1 MNWKNLLLVIILEAM
16 VFMGFII
23 YNHSKYN
30 YKIDKLEQNL
40 MAQKDEMDAV
50 TLENGSLLEDKYSS
64 IIREKELCDE
74 LNMTKDQ
81 KKELERKLDDKIA
94 HIAKLEA
101 SVEYDTIA
109 TVKDSIVYRQDSSI
123 VVKFKYDDKWLKFN
137 GVSDIQKRQTT
148 LSNITIPTPLTIGL
162 TDDYKFFVVSDNPY
176 LNITHINS
184 NVIDGTN
191 IYKKPK
197 KWSIS
202 IQGGFGAQYDIISHN
217 FGVGPYGGFGISYA
231 F

>member
-1 MNWKNLLLVIILEAM
+1 MHLIIP
-16 VFMGFII
+16 F
-23 YNHSKYN
+23 
-30 YKIDKLEQNL
+30 
-40 MAQKDEMDAV
+40 
-50 TLENGSLLEDKYSS
+50 
-64 IIREKELCDE
+64 
-74 LNMTKDQ
+74 
-81 KKELERKLDDKIA
+81 
-94 HIAKLEA
+94 
-101 SVEYDTIA
+101 
-109 TVKDSIVYRQDSSI
+109 
-123 VVKFKYDDKWLKFN
+123 
-137 GVSDIQKRQTT
+137 
-148 LSNITIPTPLTIGL
+148 TIPTPLTIGL

>member
-1 MNWKNLLLVIILEAM
+1 MNWKTLLLVIILEAM

-23 YNHSKYN
+23 HNHSKYN
-30 YKIDKLEQNL
+30 YKIDKLEQTL
-40 MAQKDEMDAV
+40 MAQKDELDAV
-50 TLENGSLLEDKYSS
+50 TLENGSLLEDKYSA

-94 HIAKLEA
+94 HISKLETN
-101 SVEYDTIA
+101 VKYDTVV
-109 TVKDSIVYRQDSSI
+109 TVKDSIIYRPDSSV

-137 GVSDIQKRQTT
+137 GVSDIKKRQTT
-148 LSNITIPTPLTIGL
+148 LSNITIPAPLTIGL
-162 TDDYKFFVVSDNPY
+162 TDDYKFFVVSDNPH

-184 NVIDGTN
+184 NVIEGTN

-197 KWSIS
+197 KWSLS
-202 IQGGFGAQYDIISHN
+202 IQGGFGVQYDIISRN